1 MHASLSLVDGIFA
14 QPLLLFPSLSSFL
27 GTITLRHRMME
38 GDGTTKLRAHG
49 IGTAAAVRVSA

>member
-1 MHASLSLVDGIFA
+1 
-14 QPLLLFPSLSSFL
+14 
-27 GTITLRHRMME
+27 ME